1 MQGHMWYPAFASD
14 TWFLLQSLQ
23 KWQLGFSIS
32 LYLSCDICSNCACTQ
47 SFLVPYHFFV
57 VCCCKRGV
65 PPYKHWS
72 KGSQVPSCLKCD
84 FLSSTRVV
92 VICLFLVI
100 ILLLFKF
107 NIYWASTVCQ
117 WKKALVTQWYLTLY
131 DPMVCGPGF
140 SAHGILQ
147 ARILEWVAI
156 SSSRGSFQPR
166 DRTHISCITGGFF
179 THWVLWKPGYGRN
192 KH

>member
-1 MQGHMWYPAFASD
+1 M
-14 TWFLLQSLQ
+14 
-23 KWQLGFSIS
+23 
-32 LYLSCDICSNCACTQ
+32 Q

-100 ILLLFKF
+100 IVLSFKF

-117 WKKALVTQWYLTLY
+117 WKKVLVTQWYLTLY
-131 DPMVCGPGF
+131 DPMVCGPQVSLSMEF
-140 SAHGILQ
+140 SRQEYWSVLPFPLPGDLSNPGIEPTSPALQ
-147 ARILEWVAI
+147 VDSVPIEYCGSQGMAEI
-156 SSSRGSFQPR
+156 STKVGLPNQRRCEPTFGYS
-166 DRTHISCITGGFF
+166 
-179 THWVLWKPGYGRN
+179 WKY
-192 KH
+192 